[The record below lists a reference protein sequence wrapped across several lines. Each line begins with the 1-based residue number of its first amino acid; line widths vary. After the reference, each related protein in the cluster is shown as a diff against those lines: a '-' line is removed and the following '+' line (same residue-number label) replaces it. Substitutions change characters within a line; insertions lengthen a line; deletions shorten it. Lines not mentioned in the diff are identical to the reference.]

1 MRGWDNMVTHTEL
14 YALISV
20 LVSLVSLVV
29 YVFRG
34 GKRWKKRLIA
44 CSPANCQAI
53 SLIKLA
59 WGQPLIGV
67 PHYAKDSITLPGN
80 RQQLFR
86 MLFALWCRIYT
97 IMSITSLA
105 LDKYERFWTFYPP
118 GAFSQPLNFCIP
130 PEFWI
135 NSMIFADVY
144 SIFGSFSVSL
154 GSFCGH
160 IAG

>member
-1 MRGWDNMVTHTEL
+1 MLWSRFL
-14 YALISV
+14 YPWSV
-20 LVSLVSLVV
+20 SSYTYFVAENDE
-29 YVFRG
+29 
-34 GKRWKKRLIA
+34 KRLIA
-44 CSPANCQAI
+44 CSLAIGQAI

-86 MLFALWCRIYT
+86 MLFAFWCRIYT
-97 IMSITSLA
+97 IMSIASLA

-118 GAFSQPLNFCIP
+118 GAFSRLLDFCLP

-135 NSMIFADVY
+135 NSMILLLFIPFLAP
-144 SIFGSFSVSL
+144 SRCPWAPSVV
-154 GSFCGH
+154 
-160 IAG
+160 